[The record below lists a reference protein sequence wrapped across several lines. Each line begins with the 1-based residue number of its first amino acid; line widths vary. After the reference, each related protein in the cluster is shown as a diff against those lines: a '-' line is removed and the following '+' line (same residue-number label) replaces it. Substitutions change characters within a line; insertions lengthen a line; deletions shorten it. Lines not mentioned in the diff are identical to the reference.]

1 MSLESSAVYKSACF
15 RLLHVGTTLN
25 KYTVLFIGVLILVS
39 VVLPQHALGVGKDPG
54 YFDSLQKRLISD
66 GFDAAGI
73 TQLYR
78 RPEVYFETKGVS
90 SFLVHRESRLNYDQ
104 FTRKKSIDNAVKYM
118 KTHKGALER
127 TEKEYG
133 VDKEII
139 TAILLVETR
148 LGTFLGGPSILNT
161 LSTIAALADPHV
173 RDMFWKK
180 ISKSKGVTRKQLD
193 TWSKRKSTWAY
204 NELKAFLTYT
214 DQVNMDPTSVLGSY
228 SGAMGIAQFMPS
240 NVIIFAR
247 DGDGD
252 GRIDVFNHADAITSI
267 ASYLKHYGW
276 RPGIGRKKAYKVI
289 YHYNHSSQYV
299 KTVLKVSDLLKK
311 NT

>member
-1 MSLESSAVYKSACF
+1 M
-15 RLLHVGTTLN
+15 N
-25 KYTVLFIGVLILVS
+25 KYTAFFFGVLILIFI
-39 VVLPQHALGVGKDPG
+39 VLPQNAVGVGKNYS
-54 YFDSLQKRLISD
+54 YFESLQNRLIRD
-66 GFDAAGI
+66 GFDSVRI
-73 TQLYR
+73 TELYN
-78 RPEVYFETKGVS
+78 RPEVFFEAKGVS
-90 SFLVHRESRLNYDQ
+90 RFLVHRESRLNYDQ
-104 FTRKKSIDNAVKYM
+104 FASKKSISHALRYM
-118 KTHKGALER
+118 ETHKAALER

-161 LSTIAALADPHV
+161 LSTIAALADPDV
-173 RDMFWKK
+173 RDMFWKNV
-180 ISKSKGVTRKQLD
+180 SKSKGVTRKKMEK
-193 TWSKRKSTWAY
+193 WAERKTTWAY
-204 NELKAFLTYT
+204 NELKAFLNYT
-214 DQVNMDPTSVLGSY
+214 AQVNMDPTAVPGSY

-252 GRIDVFNHADAITSI
+252 GRIDVFNHADAITST

-276 RPGIGRKKAYKVI
+276 HPGIDRKKAYNVI

-299 KTVLKVSDLLKK
+299 KTILKVSDLLKPK
-311 NT
+311 KVN

>member
-1 MSLESSAVYKSACF
+1 MTW
-15 RLLHVGTTLN
+15 G
-25 KYTVLFIGVLILVS
+25 KYIAFFFSFLILNS
-39 VVLPQHALGVGKDPG
+39 IVLPQDAVGVENNHR
-54 YFDSLQKRLISD
+54 YFESLQKRLIRD
-66 GFDAAGI
+66 GFDPAGI
-73 TQLYR
+73 TQLYD
-78 RPEVYFETKGVS
+78 RPGVYFEGKGVS
-90 SFLVHRESRLNYDQ
+90 RFLVHRESRLNYDQ
-104 FTRKKSIDNAVKYM
+104 FTRKKSIKRALKYM
-118 KTHKGALER
+118 ENHQTALER

-161 LSTIAALADPHV
+161 LSTIAALADPDV
-173 RDMFWKK
+173 RDMFWKN
-180 ISKSKGVTRKQLD
+180 ISKSKAVTREQLEK
-193 TWSKRKSTWAY
+193 WVARKSTWAY
-204 NELKAFLTYT
+204 NELKAFLKYT
-214 DQVNMDPTSVLGSY
+214 AQVNMDPTSVSGSY

-240 NVIIFAR
+240 NIIIFAR

-276 RPGIGRKKAYKVI
+276 YPGIERKKAYKVI

-299 KTVLKVSDLLKK
+299 KTILKVSELLKPK
-311 NT
+311 TQIKMKP

>member
-1 MSLESSAVYKSACF
+1 M
-15 RLLHVGTTLN
+15 RLN
-25 KYTVLFIGVLILVS
+25 KTTWSRYVAFFFSLWMLTGMVS
-39 VVLPQHALGVGKDPG
+39 PDNAMGVGKTRS
-54 YFDSLQKRLISD
+54 YFESLQKRLITD
-66 GFDAAGI
+66 GFDSARI
-73 TQLYR
+73 TRLYS
-78 RPEVYFETKGVS
+78 RPEVYFEAKGVS
-90 SFLVHRESRLNYDQ
+90 GFLVHRESKLNYDQ
-104 FTRKKSIDNAVKYM
+104 FTRKKSIEGAVKYM
-118 KTHKGALER
+118 ETHQKALER

-173 RDMFWKK
+173 RDMFWKNV
-180 ISKSKGVTRKQLD
+180 SKSKKVTRKKLD
-193 TWSKRKSTWAY
+193 TWAKKKSTWAY

-214 DQVNMDPTSVLGSY
+214 DQVNMDPTAVLGSY

-252 GRIDVFNHADAITSI
+252 GRIDVFSHADAITSV

-276 RPGIGRKKAYKVI
+276 KPGINRKKAYKVI
-289 YHYNHSSQYV
+289 YHYNHSSHYV
-299 KTVLKVSDLLKK
+299 KTVLKVSGLLKPK
-311 NT
+311 T

>member
-1 MSLESSAVYKSACF
+1 M
-15 RLLHVGTTLN
+15 RLN
-25 KYTVLFIGVLILVS
+25 KITWGKYIAFFFSFLILNS
-39 VVLPQHALGVGKDPG
+39 IVLAQDAVGVENNHR
-54 YFDSLQKRLISD
+54 YFESLQKRLIRD
-66 GFDAAGI
+66 GFDPAGI
-73 TQLYR
+73 TQLYD
-78 RPEVYFETKGVS
+78 RPGVYFEGKGVS
-90 SFLVHRESRLNYDQ
+90 RFLVHRESRLNYDQ
-104 FTRKKSIDNAVKYM
+104 FTRKKSIKRALKYM
-118 KTHKGALER
+118 ENHQTALER

-133 VDKEII
+133 VDKEVI

-161 LSTIAALADPHV
+161 LSTIAALADPDV
-173 RDMFWKK
+173 RGMFWKN
-180 ISKSKGVTRKQLD
+180 ISKSKAVTREQLEK
-193 TWSKRKSTWAY
+193 WVARKSIWAY
-204 NELKAFLTYT
+204 NELKAFLKYT
-214 DQVNMDPTSVLGSY
+214 AQVNMDPTSVSGSY

-276 RPGIGRKKAYKVI
+276 HPGIDRKKAYKVI

-299 KTVLKVSDLLKK
+299 KTILKVSDLLKPK
-311 NT
+311 M

>member
-1 MSLESSAVYKSACF
+1 M
-15 RLLHVGTTLN
+15 RLN
-25 KYTVLFIGVLILVS
+25 KITWGKYIAFFFSFLILNS
-39 VVLPQHALGVGKDPG
+39 IVLAQDAVGVENNHR
-54 YFDSLQKRLISD
+54 YFESLQKRLIRD
-66 GFDAAGI
+66 GFDPAGI
-73 TQLYR
+73 TQLYD
-78 RPEVYFETKGVS
+78 RPGVYFEGKGVS
-90 SFLVHRESRLNYDQ
+90 RFLVHRESRLNYDQ
-104 FTRKKSIDNAVKYM
+104 FTRKKSIKRALKYM
-118 KTHKGALER
+118 ENHQTALER

-161 LSTIAALADPHV
+161 LSTIAALADPDV
-173 RDMFWKK
+173 RGMFWKN
-180 ISKSKGVTRKQLD
+180 ISKSKAVTREQLEK
-193 TWSKRKSTWAY
+193 WVARKSIWAY
-204 NELKAFLTYT
+204 NELKAFLKYT
-214 DQVNMDPTSVLGSY
+214 AQVNMDPTSVSGSY

-276 RPGIGRKKAYKVI
+276 HPGIDRKKAYKVI

-299 KTVLKVSDLLKK
+299 KTILKVSDLLKPK
-311 NT
+311 M